1 MMTEDNSNSVKVT
14 DVSEGHKYR
23 FRVKAANAAGL
34 SPPSDP
40 TPEVQCKAK
49 VRLRT

>member
-1 MMTEDNSNSVKVT
+1 MT

-34 SPPSDP
+34 SIPSEP

-49 VRLRT
+49 VRLC

>member
-1 MMTEDNSNSVKVT
+1 MHFSKVT

-49 VRLRT
+49 VRLSWNIII